1 VIWENEFVELNK
13 TLHGRESFDCGKEE
27 LNSFLKTKAAKH
39 AEVGVSRTF
48 ILPSK
53 DISSDGKTFIC
64 SFYTIAGATI
74 KKSTLPKS
82 LAKKLPHY
90 PVPVLL
96 IGQLAVHISCAG
108 QGLGKITLIE
118 ALKRLSQINEHMP
131 AYAVIVDC
139 LDEEAEGFYQKYGFL
154 ELCRDDGRARM
165 FLPMRTVLEL
175 FQDN

>member
-1 VIWENEFVELNK
+1 MIWENEFVELDK
-13 TLHGRESFDCGKEE
+13 TIHERKSFDCGKEE
-27 LNSFLKTKAAKH
+27 LNNFLQTRAANH
-39 AEVGVSRTF
+39 MEAGVSRTF
-48 ILPSK
+48 LLPSK
-53 DISSDGKTFIC
+53 DNIPDGKTSIC
-64 SFYTIAGATI
+64 AFYTIAGATVER
-74 KKSTLPKS
+74 STLPRS

-118 ALKRLSQINEHMP
+118 ALKRLALINEHMP

-139 LDEEAEGFYQKYGFL
+139 LDEEAEGFYQKYGFV
-154 ELCRDDGRARM
+154 ELCRNNGRARM
-165 FLPMRTVLEL
+165 YLPMRTVLEL

>member
-13 TLHGRESFDCGKEE
+13 TIHERESFDCGKEE
-27 LNSFLKTKAAKH
+27 LNNFLKTRAAKH
-39 AEVGVSRTF
+39 AEAGVSRTF
-48 ILPSK
+48 LLPSK
-53 DISSDGKTFIC
+53 DNSPDGKTFIC
-64 SFYTIAGATI
+64 AFYTITGATI

-96 IGQLAVHISCAG
+96 IGQLAVHTSCAG
-108 QGLGKITLIE
+108 QGPGKITLIE
-118 ALKRLSQINEHMP
+118 ALKRLAQINEHMP

-139 LDEEAEGFYQKYGFL
+139 LDEEAEGFYQKYGFV
-154 ELCRDDGRARM
+154 ELCRNDGRARM